1 MGSFLA
7 IILRM
12 ISESPINT
20 VEKRDTLDNSWLILC
35 SILVARTAP
44 AILDWGPENADFP
57 SILAELER
65 RLN

>member
-1 MGSFLA
+1 
-7 IILRM
+7 M

-20 VEKRDTLDNSWLILC
+20 GGERDTLDNSWLIFC

-44 AILDWGPENADFP
+44 AISDRGAEKADFP
-57 SILAELER
+57 RIFAELER

>member
-1 MGSFLA
+1 MA

-12 ISESPINT
+12 ISKSPINT
-20 VEKRDTLDNSWLILC
+20 GGERDTLDNSWLIFC

-44 AILDWGPENADFP
+44 TISDWGAEKVDFP
-57 SILAELER
+57 RIFAELER